1 MNNVG
6 TTGRRT
12 HAKNTAEPTTEP
24 GDGSLTLSPLAASI
38 PAAEA
43 RRALAWEPRPR
54 LYSYEPI
61 GLRNKQPLQRLRSE
75 KVTSSLLAAFSA
87 ARVSHMFK

>member
-1 MNNVG
+1 MNNVE
-6 TTGRRT
+6 RQARMYDC
-12 HAKNTAEPTTEP
+12 KNTAEPTTEP

-61 GLRNKQPLQRLRSE
+61 GLRNKQPLQRCAP
-75 KVTSSLLAAFSA
+75 K
-87 ARVSHMFK
+87 K